1 VRIAVKV
8 MSGSLKRSSK
18 KKEARAGKRPGSPVP
33 NQLRNGM
40 PASDSVRKVVDFR
53 SPQGVKYKILKTTEM
68 DAYDQL
74 PQPKKKRR

>member
-1 VRIAVKV
+1 

-18 KKEARAGKRPGSPVP
+18 KKVVRARKKLDSPLP
-33 NQLRNGM
+33 NQLRVGM

-53 SPQGVKYKILKTTEM
+53 SPQGVKYKILKTTET

-74 PQPKKKRR
+74 PPPKKKRR